1 MQRMQDKTIV
11 ITGGAGEIAAAL
23 AQKCVQEGGNVHL
36 VDIDEDGLKKLVN
49 EFGEDR
55 ASFTVADVSDSGQTQ
70 QYVREAKDKWGGID
84 VFFDNAGIEGN
95 VKPLTDTTEEEWDKL
110 IGINLRGMWLGL
122 KYAAPVMI
130 EGGGGAIVMTSS
142 VAGMGGFPGLGPYA
156 TSKHA
161 IVGLMRTSAIE
172 LAGKGI
178 RVNSVHPSPVDT
190 RMMRSIESGV
200 GDQEQT
206 QQQFESMIPMQRYAK
221 TSETA
226 DLMFYLATDEASFLT
241 GGMYVVDG
249 GMTASA

>member
-1 MQRMQDKTIV
+1 MKNKRIV
-11 ITGGAGEIAAAL
+11 ITGGAGEIASAL
-23 AQKCVQEGGNVHL
+23 ALKCLNEGGNVHL
-36 VDIDEDGLKKLVN
+36 VDIDEDGLNKSVQ

-55 ASFTVADVSDSGQTQ
+55 VSYTVADVSDGENTKM
-70 QYVREAKDKWGGID
+70 YVKEAKARWGGID

-95 VKPLTDTTEEEWDKL
+95 VKPLIETSEEEWDKL
-110 IGINLRGMWLGL
+110 MSINLRGMWLGL
-122 KYAAPVMI
+122 KHAAPVMI

-142 VAGMGGFPGLGPYA
+142 VAGLGGFPGLGPYV

-161 IVGLMRTSAIE
+161 VIGLMRTAALE
-172 LAGKGI
+172 LAGQGI
-178 RVNSVHPSPVDT
+178 RVNTVNPSPVNT

-200 GDQEQT
+200 GNQQQT
-206 QQQFESMIPMQRYAK
+206 QQQFESMIPLQRYSE

-241 GGMYVVDG
+241 GGVYVVDG